1 MQEMENELRVLRQ
14 KVEGGV
20 TPLQQ
25 GTSVSKQ
32 SGKSGMNSAAVATVG
47 QMPARVDPGG
57 CDKVAQCVIS
67 GAGLQSCT
75 PPQKNPCTYV
85 LMYVF
90 MDAQTSMC

>member
-25 GTSVSKQ
+25 GTSISKQ
-32 SGKSGMNSAAVATVG
+32 SRKSGMNSAAVATVC

-57 CDKVAQCVIS
+57 CDKVAQCACSKWGRITKLYS
-67 GAGLQSCT
+67 STEESLYL
-75 PPQKNPCTYV
+75 CTYV
-85 LMYVF
+85 CIHGC
-90 MDAQTSMC
+90 SN